1 MRRINTH
8 KDQLILPF
16 GQKGEMA
23 ISHAYRQAG
32 YENRLRIFWV
42 LVTISIVSL
51 VAYMYAINITARNI
65 THRASLEREIADIST
80 GLDALEFEFIE
91 LRNNVTLELAYE
103 KGFKEEK
110 SPLFVSRSKA
120 ASLSFNSVSR

>member
-16 GQKGEMA
+16 GQRKEMV
-23 ISHAYRQAG
+23 IS
-32 YENRLRIFWV
+32 YENRLRVFWG

-51 VAYMYAINITARNI
+51 LAYMYAINITARNI
-65 THRASLEREIADIST
+65 AHRASLEREITLIST

-103 KGFKEEK
+103 KGFKEER
-110 SPLFVSRSKA
+110 SPLFVSRSNRA
-120 ASLSFNSVSR
+120 FLSFNSVSR

>member
-16 GQKGEMA
+16 GQRKEMV
-23 ISHAYRQAG
+23 IS
-32 YENRLRIFWV
+32 YENRLRVFWG

-51 VAYMYAINITARNI
+51 LAYMYAINITARNI
-65 THRASLEREIADIST
+65 AHRASLEREITLIST

>member
-1 MRRINTH
+1 MRKLKFNQ
-8 KDQLILPF
+8 DQLSLPF
-16 GQKGEMA
+16 DSIRRVGV
-23 ISHAYRQAG
+23 ISN
-32 YENRLRIFWV
+32 ENRLRVFWT
-42 LVTISIVSL
+42 LVTISMVSL
-51 VAYMYAINITARNI
+51 LAYMYAINITARNI
-65 THRASLEREIADIST
+65 AHRASLEREVADIST